1 MRMGKR
7 LFILV
12 AIMMLFSSG
21 GIYASDLNGVDTET
35 QVSTEPT
42 QDKQNTVEQDTTG
55 KAVGDM
61 FSEAGPKAEDIK
73 EAQVFIQPFAKI
85 MNFAMAV
92 ILGITALLMMAVSV
106 LDLLYIAF
114 PPVRD
119 ILDGGSYGG
128 QPQMGS
134 PRGMGMQGSMSME
147 NDHAMSSR
155 GMQSSAP
162 GGGFSSLG
170 RWVSDEA
177 IAACMEAKVGV
188 AIGGMPTAPKIMI
201 IGYLKKRAMFL
212 SMFGVCVILF
222 TSTVFSDLGINLG
235 MWILK
240 TISGFSL

>member
-1 MRMGKR
+1 MRMAKR

-12 AIMMLFSSG
+12 AIMMLLSSG
-21 GIYASDLNGVDTET
+21 GIYASVLNGVDTEA

-42 QDKQNTVEQDTTG
+42 QDKQTTVEQDTTA

-61 FSEAGPKAEDIK
+61 FGEAGPKAEDIK
-73 EAQVFIQPFAKI
+73 EAQVFIQPFAKV

-92 ILGITALLMMAVSV
+92 ILCITALLMMAVSV

-134 PRGMGMQGSMSME
+134 PRGMGMESNPSM
-147 NDHAMSSR
+147 NGR
-155 GMQSSAP
+155 GMQGNEP

-177 IAACMEAKVGV
+177 IAACMESKGGV

-212 SMFGVCVILF
+212 SLFGVCVILF
-222 TSTVFSDLGINLG
+222 TSTVFTDLGIKLG
-235 MWILK
+235 MKILNFIIG
-240 TISGFSL
+240 ISI

>member
-7 LFILV
+7 LFLLV

-42 QDKQNTVEQDTTG
+42 QDKQTTVEQDTTA

-134 PRGMGMQGSMSME
+134 PRGMGIESNPSM
-147 NDHAMSSR
+147 NGR
-155 GMQSSAP
+155 GMQGNEP

-201 IGYLKKRAMFL
+201 IGYLKKRAIFL

-222 TSTVFSDLGINLG
+222 TSTVFTDLGIKLG
-235 MWILK
+235 MKILNFI
-240 TISGFSL
+240 TGISI

>member
-1 MRMGKR
+1 MGKR

-35 QVSTEPT
+35 QVSIEPN
-42 QDKQNTVEQDTTG
+42 QDKQTTVEQSSNA

-106 LDLLYIAF
+106 LDLLYMVF

-128 QPQMGS
+128 QPQTRN
-134 PRGMGMQGSMSME
+134 PRGMGMQGQMGIENGSSM
-147 NDHAMSSR
+147 NVR
-155 GMQSSAP
+155 GMQGNEP

-177 IAACMEAKVGV
+177 IAACMESKGGV
-188 AIGGMPTAPKIMI
+188 AIGGMPTAPKSMI
-201 IGYLKKRAMFL
+201 IGYLKKRAIFL

-222 TSTVFSDLGINLG
+222 TSTVFTDLGIKLG
-235 MWILK
+235 MRILNFIIG
-240 TISGFSL
+240 ISI